1 MSRKLTVLVVG
12 VVGLFALAVGTMQGC
27 GSSSGGS
34 SNADL
39 CKKICEKNTM
49 CTPDAGATDTMQ
61 CETLCNSQSANV
73 HCSNQAA
80 IASAINTCVGM
91 DCTAALDCLNN
102 GSVPDCQQTTGG
114 GGNGGTSG
122 GGGAGGSSGSAW
134 SCQDD
139 PANGGCGC
147 AMAAGAGNLTSC
159 PTTYN
164 CCFTLP
170 AQGTAPQTCLCST
183 ATTTADCTTAAG
195 ALGGTKVT
203 RCPP

>member
-1 MSRKLTVLVVG
+1 MTTRLTGFFVG
-12 VVGLFALAVGTMQGC
+12 VVGLFAFAVGTMQGC
-27 GSSSGGS
+27 GGSSGS

-49 CTPDAGATDTMQ
+49 CTPDAGTADTMS
-61 CETLCNSQSANV
+61 CETTCNSQSANV

-91 DCTAALDCLNN
+91 SDCAAALDCLNN
-102 GSVPDCQQTTGG
+102 GSVPDCQTTTGTG
-114 GGNGGTSG
+114 GSGGSNG

-134 SCQDD
+134 TCTDD
-139 PANGGCGC
+139 TTQMACGC
-147 AMAAGAGNLTSC
+147 VMSAGGGSLTSC

-164 CCFTLP
+164 CCISIP
-170 AQGTAPQTCLCST
+170 AQGGNPASCLCST
-183 ATTTADCTTAAG
+183 AATAADCTTAAG
-195 ALGGTKVT
+195 VLGGTKVT